1 MLYGGC
7 CVILGLMTPLALD
20 GNNGLGPL
28 SLTMAQNKLGPEVG
42 YVHNVSDLRYLRYLG
57 IRSSVVFEC

>member
-1 MLYGGC
+1 
-7 CVILGLMTPLALD
+7 MTPLALD
-20 GNNGLGPL
+20 GNNSLGPL

-42 YVHNVSDLRYLRYLG
+42 YVHNVSDIRYLRHLG